1 MAGFKNIIDKIN
13 ANEDV
18 NEIKTSTWKQI
29 VNGEILTK
37 KFIRRQYLLI
47 LLLVVLSI
55 WYIDNRYSSEK
66 QIARVTELRKKIQ
79 DAKYES
85 LTVSAELVE
94 ISKRSSIILLMQS
107 KGMELRGGN
116 TPPISIE

>member
-1 MAGFKNIIDKIN
+1 MAGFKNFINKIKDS
-13 ANEDV
+13 EDV
-18 NEIKTSTWKQI
+18 NDIKTSTWKQI

-47 LLLVVLSI
+47 LLLVAISI

-66 QIARVTELRKKIQ
+66 EITRVTELRKKIQ

-107 KGMELRGGN
+107 KGMELKGGN